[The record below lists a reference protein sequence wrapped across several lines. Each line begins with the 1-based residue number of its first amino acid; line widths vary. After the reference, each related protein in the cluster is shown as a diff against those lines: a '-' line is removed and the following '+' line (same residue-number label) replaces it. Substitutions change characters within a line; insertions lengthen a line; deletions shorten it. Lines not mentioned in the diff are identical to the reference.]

1 MRKSGLISLVLFC
14 VASASTVRAQQLRLE
29 IVADTFVEG
38 GVEIVLYDPA
48 HDRIHAIGASG
59 RMVVGFDESTCAE
72 VLRTATFS
80 ETQDWEATSI
90 ALDPAGRGFGVVSWV
105 PSPPDAVPGMV
116 QVIDLATGDPVWQ
129 FTIGF
134 HPDCLMFSPDGRFL
148 YAANEGEP
156 HTTDHI
162 GAISV
167 ADLRGIRAIEDFA
180 GFNSV
185 RTYPIDDL
193 NLGEGVRLDGLRI
206 TPEHGDYPGV
216 NIEPEYI
223 AASDGGAW
231 VSLQENNGLA
241 YFDIEQRKWTRVI
254 PLAPLSFAFDPSET
268 DGARLHSGE
277 GFGLLA
283 LPDTIARYE
292 QLGRSYI
299 VTANEGEKTA
309 GHELRIGDAVEAGLI
324 DPARIAA
331 LERDFGDLEAS
342 GVGRL
347 FISTID
353 GDVDGDGD
361 LDILCPQG
369 GRSVSIIDE
378 ETGVVVWNSGPQ
390 IELLTAMMFPD
401 QYNAGDS
408 RSDRAGPEP
417 EGIALKAHGGRT
429 LMAVGLERTN
439 AVMLYDVT
447 NPYAPA
453 FLDAVALSS
462 ECQGPEGL
470 SIFEREQ
477 RLFLAVASEEGGCL
491 TIYEIADPDS
501 DERRRNPLP
510 LGTGP

>member
-1 MRKSGLISLVLFC
+1 MRKLKSICLMLFC
-14 VASASTVRAQQLRLE
+14 VANASTLRAQGLKLE
-29 IVADTFVEG
+29 PVADTIVEG
-38 GVEIVLYDPA
+38 GVEIVLYDPT
-48 HDRIHAIGASG
+48 HDRVHAIGASG
-59 RMVVGFDESTCAE
+59 RMVVGFDESTRAE

-80 ETQDWEATSI
+80 DTQDWEATSI

-105 PSPPDAVPGMV
+105 PSPPDSVPGMV
-116 QVIDLATGDPVWQ
+116 QVISLATGDPVWQ

-134 HPDCLMFSPDGRFL
+134 HPDCLMFSPDGQFL

-156 HTTDHI
+156 HSTDHL
-162 GAISV
+162 GAITV
-167 ADLRGIRAIEDFA
+167 ADLRGIQTIEDYA

-185 RTYPIDDL
+185 RTYPVDDL
-193 NLGEGVRLDGLRI
+193 NLGEGVGLDGLRI
-206 TPEHGDYPGV
+206 TPEHQSYPGV

-223 AASDGGAW
+223 ASTNGGAW

-268 DGARLHSGE
+268 DGVRLHSGE

-283 LPDTIARYE
+283 MPDTIVHYE
-292 QLGRSYI
+292 QHGRSYI

-309 GHELRIGDAVEAGLI
+309 GHELRIGDAIEAGLI
-324 DPARIAA
+324 DPERVAA

-342 GVGRL
+342 GVDRL

-353 GDVDGDGD
+353 GDIDGDGD
-361 LDILCPQG
+361 LDVLCPQG
-369 GRSVSIIDE
+369 GRSISIIDA
-378 ETGVVVWNSGPQ
+378 ETGVVIWNSGPQ
-390 IELLTAMMFPD
+390 IELLTGMLFPD

-417 EGIALKAHGGRT
+417 EGIALKEHNGRA

-439 AVMLYDVT
+439 AVMLYDIS

-491 TIYEIADPDS
+491 TVYEIADRE
-501 DERRRNPLP
+501 ERKRNPLP

>member
-1 MRKSGLISLVLFC
+1 MRKLESICITLFC
-14 VASASTVRAQQLRLE
+14 VASASPVGAQGLKLE
-29 IVADTFVEG
+29 RIADTIVEG
-38 GVEIVLYDPA
+38 GVEIVLYDPS
-48 HDRIHAIGASG
+48 HDRVHAIGASG
-59 RMVVGFDESTCAE
+59 RMVVGFDDSTRAE
-72 VLRTATFS
+72 VLRTVTFS
-80 ETQDWEATSI
+80 ETQEWEATSI

-105 PSPPDAVPGMV
+105 PNPPDSVPGMV

-156 HTTDHI
+156 HSTDHL
-162 GAISV
+162 GAITV
-167 ADLRGIRAIEDFA
+167 ADLRGIGASEDFA

-206 TPEHGDYPGV
+206 TPEHQDYPGV

-223 AASDGGAW
+223 AASNDGAW

-254 PLAPLSFAFDPSET
+254 PLAPLSFAFDASET
-268 DGARLHSGE
+268 DGVRLHSGE

-283 LPDTIARYE
+283 LPDTIALYE
-292 QLGRSYI
+292 QHGRSYI

-309 GHELRIGDAVEAGLI
+309 GHELRIGEAIEAGLI
-324 DPARIAA
+324 DPARVAK
-331 LERDFGDLEAS
+331 LDRDFGDLESS
-342 GVGRL
+342 GVDRL
-347 FISTID
+347 IISSID
-353 GDVDGDGD
+353 GDIDGDGD
-361 LDILCPQG
+361 LDVLCPQG
-369 GRSVSIIDE
+369 GRSVSIIDAD
-378 ETGVVVWNSGPQ
+378 TGIVIWNSGPQ
-390 IELLTAMMFPD
+390 IELLTGMLFPD
-401 QYNAGDS
+401 HYNACDS

-417 EGIALKAHGGRT
+417 EGIALKTHGGRT

-439 AVMLYDVT
+439 AVMLYDVS

-470 SIFEREQ
+470 TIFEREQ

-491 TIYEIADPDS
+491 TIYEIADRE
-501 DERRRNPLP
+501 ERKRNPLP